1 MKRTLA
7 TIAAALAAGATFA
20 GEYDKPYALVESGDS
35 SEIRNESRVAITR
48 IDGKSTRSSR
58 NSDPIPPGKHV
69 VTVSFSSARGVFSP
83 DTIDLPME
91 LEACTRY
98 RVVAA
103 YERKTGGDWKP
114 KVYPEA
120 VSECKKKFAA
130 NKK

>member
-48 IDGKSTRSSR
+48 IDGESTRNPR
-58 NSDPIPPGKHV
+58 KSDPIAPGKHV
-69 VTVSFSSARGVFSP
+69 ITVSFSSARGVFSP
-83 DTIDLPME
+83 DTMDVPVE
-91 LEACTRY
+91 LEPCTRY

-114 KVYPEA
+114 KLYPEP
-120 VSECKKKFAA
+120 VGECKKKSAA
-130 NKK
+130 KK